1 MLGFCSVRSSR
12 VLSLRLCSTACLFV
26 MVFAFS
32 CGSGERIQKLHV
44 EERIKFDAL
53 DFVKIFQID
62 LYGRWCLACPN
73 GIVCSENLDRN
84 NREYK
89 FSLYNYSGAL
99 IRDRRLLAGQ
109 GPTDI
114 QGGNLNT
121 VWLSSSGKISCLD
134 VGGYLKTINPETLEV
149 QTIAKLSN
157 VIDGYGSRYTMGRIS
172 GSHLEEKDGRI
183 VTTFESSGFPEDF
196 TYYLVSCTNTF
207 QNFSVIAT
215 ERKEKPPSSEKL
227 EESRR
232 KGGPL
237 ESFVDY
243 YGRLRLERTFSVD
256 WKRDMVYLIPD
267 IEKPE
272 VERIDLKNKQK
283 VKYQIDIDIENFL
296 VERGE
301 FDLYNEYVASE
312 TPEILKQRIK
322 STLYIP
328 THASALMG
336 TMVVGDRL
344 LVITGNRNWKK
355 GENETLVYKLPS
367 LEYEGS
373 FFIPFSNYQ
382 NTKWYDPYYINVN
395 RIKKDEDYSWRYE
408 IYRLVERSS

>member
-1 MLGFCSVRSSR
+1 MLGFCSMRSPR
-12 VLSLRLCSTACLFV
+12 VLSLMLYSAACLSV

-32 CGSGERIQKLHV
+32 CRSGERIQKLHV
-44 EERIKFDAL
+44 EERNKFDAL
-53 DFVKIFQID
+53 GFVKIFQID
-62 LYGRWCLACPN
+62 LYGRWCLACPH

-99 IRDRRLLAGQ
+99 IRDRRILAGQ

-121 VWLSSSGKISCLD
+121 VWLSSSRKIFCLD
-134 VGGYLKTINPETLEV
+134 VGGYLKTIDPETLEV
-149 QTIAKLSN
+149 ETIAKLSN

-172 GSHLEEKDGRI
+172 GSHLEEKNGRI

-196 TYYLVSCTNTF
+196 TYFLVSCINTF
-207 QNFSVIAT
+207 QNYSVIAT
-215 ERKEKPPSSEKL
+215 ERKEKPPSSKKL

-237 ESFVDY
+237 ENFVDY

-267 IEKPE
+267 IERPE
-272 VERIDLKNKQK
+272 VERIDLKNKKK
-283 VKYQIDIDIENFL
+283 VKYQIDVNIENFL
-296 VERGE
+296 VEREE
-301 FDLYNEYVASE
+301 FDLYNEYVAGE
-312 TPEILKQRIK
+312 TPEILKKNIK
-322 STLYIP
+322 STLYVP
-328 THASALMG
+328 THAPALMG
-336 TMVVGDRL
+336 TMVIGDRL

-355 GENETLVYKLPS
+355 GENETLVFQLPS

-382 NTKWYDPYYINVN
+382 NTKSYDPYYINVN

-408 IYRLVERSS
+408 IYRLVERSL